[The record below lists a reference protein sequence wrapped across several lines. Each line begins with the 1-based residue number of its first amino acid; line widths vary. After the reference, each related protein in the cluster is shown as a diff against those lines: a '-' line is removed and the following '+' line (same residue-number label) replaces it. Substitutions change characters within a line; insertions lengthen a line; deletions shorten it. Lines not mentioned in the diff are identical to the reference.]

1 MMTKK
6 KRIISLI
13 VAVAVFFV
21 MLYSALYIAAEA
33 NHDCVGENCPI
44 CYQISVCENTL
55 KNLSLAVC
63 AVAFAAAFTYTL
75 CRSIT
80 ACADVTPSYTLVSL
94 KVKLTD

>member
-1 MMTKK
+1 MTKK

-75 CRSIT
+75 CRSIP

>member
-6 KRIISLI
+6 KRIISLV

-75 CRSIT
+75 CRSIS
-80 ACADVTPSYTLVSL
+80 ACADVTPIYTLVSL

>member
-1 MMTKK
+1 MTKK
-6 KRIISLI
+6 KRIISLV

-21 MLYSALYIAAEA
+21 MLYSVLYIAAEA

-44 CYQISVCENTL
+44 CYHISVCENTL

-75 CRSIT
+75 CRSIS

>member
-1 MMTKK
+1 MTKK

>member
-6 KRIISLI
+6 KRIISLV

-21 MLYSALYIAAEA
+21 VLYSALYIAAETD
-33 NHDCVGENCPI
+33 HDCVGENCPI

-75 CRSIT
+75 CRSIS

>member
-6 KRIISLI
+6 KRIISLV

-63 AVAFAAAFTYTL
+63 AAVFSAAFTYTL
-75 CRSIT
+75 CRSISS
-80 ACADVTPSYTLVSL
+80 CAAVIPSYTLVSL

>member
-1 MMTKK
+1 MTKK

-21 MLYSALYIAAEA
+21 MLYSALYIVAEA

-75 CRSIT
+75 CRSIS

>member
-1 MMTKK
+1 MTKK
-6 KRIISLI
+6 KRIISLV

-44 CYQISVCENTL
+44 CYQISVCQNAL
-55 KNLSLAVC
+55 KNLSLAVS
-63 AVAFAAAFTYTL
+63 AAAFAAAFTYTL
-75 CRSIT
+75 CRSISS
-80 ACADVTPSYTLVSL
+80 CAAVIPSYTLVSL

>member
-1 MMTKK
+1 MTKK

-63 AVAFAAAFTYTL
+63 AAAFAAAFTYTL
-75 CRSIT
+75 CRSIS

>member
-1 MMTKK
+1 MTKK
-6 KRIISLI
+6 KRIISLV

-44 CYQISVCENTL
+44 CYQISVCQNAL
-55 KNLSLAVC
+55 KNLSLAVS
-63 AVAFAAAFTYTL
+63 AAAFAAAFTYTL
-75 CRSIT
+75 CRSIS

>member
-6 KRIISLI
+6 KRIISLV

>member
-1 MMTKK
+1 MTKK
-6 KRIISLI
+6 KRIISLV

>member
-1 MMTKK
+1 MITKK
-6 KRIISLI
+6 KRIISLV

-33 NHDCVGENCPI
+33 NHNCVGENCPI

-75 CRSIT
+75 CRSIF

>member
-1 MMTKK
+1 MTKK
-6 KRIISLI
+6 KRIIPLI

-75 CRSIT
+75 CRSIS
-80 ACADVTPSYTLVSL
+80 ACATAIPSYTLVSL
-94 KVKLTD
+94 KVKLTN

>member
-6 KRIISLI
+6 KRIISVV

-63 AVAFAAAFTYTL
+63 AVTFAVAFTYTL
-75 CRSIT
+75 CRSISVCT
-80 ACADVTPSYTLVSL
+80 DYAQSYTLISL
-94 KVKLTD
+94 KVKLSD